1 MILLFFTAKTD
12 RKLKHETLSFIIRR
26 VLFICIGRSTD
37 GHEESWYNR
46 LPPRLLRNEDC
57 GKFYSNYVNLLP
69 GTLDYAVLNGAS
81 TFAKAMAKDKDWL
94 RDFIN
99 RLKDIEDPE
108 AIMKTCEDELNMAD
122 LEIACD
128 ETYVSTLNFLL
139 N

>member
-12 RKLKHETLSFIIRR
+12 RKLKHETLSLIIR
-26 VLFICIGRSTD
+26 VF
-37 GHEESWYNR
+37 
-46 LPPRLLRNEDC
+46 
-57 GKFYSNYVNLLP
+57 YVNLLP

-128 ETYVSTLNFLL
+128 ATYVSTLNFLL